1 MRIGCA
7 VRAVQCG
14 RARRA
19 RRACAEVR
27 DCEAASDGLEVVS
40 AIKRERSEKK
50 KRGIWDFRSLSKN

>member
-19 RRACAEVR
+19 CAELR